1 MLIRLKLDAKLV
13 IENAQG
19 SVVVTY
25 DGLRHDRLHFLRHHA
40 DIHAV
45 AAVIAEAI
53 VAEAVSEMAEKND
66 IVLERNIGPPSATTT
81 TATAATAATTTTA
94 TAACAH
100 ATATATCSHATTA
113 ATTAETRAATR
124 GLPVGYSA
132 RPNIPKSVA
141 ATSSTR
147 RSAGT
152 WPTTR
157 RSLPRAGPTT
167 RRSLARAGPLSR
179 TRSLRTAARPENLFA
194 TAAAKIHPVLSAVT
208 TVIVAEPLVHTRV
221 IVSHALAMFGSMLPV
236 IAV

>member
-66 IVLERNIGPPSATTT
+66 IVLERNIGPPS
-81 TATAATAATTTTA
+81 ATTTTA